1 MINSPVL
8 VLNKFFFPI
17 DTTNVKRA
25 FLMLYGGAAKA
36 VNLNYETFDFNTWS
50 EISAA
55 NEEDSIKTVSAVI
68 KIPRVIMVV
77 RYDRVPSKEVRFNR
91 YNIFKR
97 DRLQCQYCGDTLPKS
112 ELTIDHVIP
121 KALGGKTVWENGVCA
136 CSAKACEVNDGRLI
150 PALANRCAPCVLV
163 YDETEFV
170 VTRNDCGHPVRF
182 FFQSQ
187 LVVKVDRCR
196 SRRCGR
202 YGVVPDPFCF
212 DSSV

>member
-121 KALGGKTVWENGVCA
+121 KALGGKTVWENVVCA
-136 CSAKACEVNDGRLI
+136 CSRCNRKKGCKNLEEANMKLI
-150 PALANRCAPCVLV
+150 NKPIKPTWELLSNLYIQTTTYKEWKPFLS
-163 YDETEFV
+163 FV
-170 VTRNDCGHPVRF
+170 
-182 FFQSQ
+182 
-187 LVVKVDRCR
+187 
-196 SRRCGR
+196 
-202 YGVVPDPFCF
+202 
-212 DSSV
+212 DSSYWNVELVD